1 MRTRT
6 KNILQTILSLA
17 LIVTVGLM
25 IVEIHRLQ
33 GTAQVVNYA
42 GLVRGASQRL
52 VKLEIAGNEYDRLAA
67 TLNQYID
74 SLANGGG
81 AADLIRLNDPV
92 FQDRLRTQA
101 DYWDELKTELVNVR
115 ENVKVQGLD
124 QSDIVNVSEIY
135 FHLCDETVNAAVA
148 YSQRIASNL
157 RLLETLS
164 IALMASLLALLVFE
178 TLKVVAMRRENLKL
192 QKKAY
197 VDLHT
202 GLPNKSRCEELLHD
216 MAFLDQDTACLVFDI
231 NNLKE
236 VNDTLGHSAGDML
249 IQNFARQLRSA
260 LPAEHI
266 VARYGGDEFLVVAH
280 HVTEGKVEGLIHSV
294 QQHFD
299 RFNRST
305 NAMPISF
312 AFGWA
317 HSARYEQCTLR
328 TLFDAADKSMYE
340 HKIRCHASR
349 GAHPTPQDAP
359 AADAAND

>member
-1 MRTRT
+1 MKTRT

-52 VKLEIAGNEYDRLAA
+52 VKLEIAGNEYDRLTT
-67 TLNQYID
+67 TLNHY
-74 SLANGGG
+74 LEALTKGGG
-81 AADLIRLNDPV
+81 SADLIRLDDPL

-101 DYWDELKTELVNVR
+101 EYWNELKDELLNVR
-115 ENVKVQGLD
+115 QTVKVQGIEKT
-124 QSDIVNVSEIY
+124 DIVNISEIY

-148 YSQRIASNL
+148 YSQRIATNL

-164 IALMASLLALLVFE
+164 IVLMAALLGLLAFE
-178 TLKVVAMRRENLKL
+178 TLKVVAMRRENLSL

-216 MAFLDQDTACLVFDI
+216 MAFLDKDTACLVFDI

-236 VNDTLGHSAGDML
+236 VNDHLGHSAGDLL
-249 IQNFARQLRSA
+249 IQNFARQLRSV

-266 VARYGGDEFLVVAH
+266 VARYGGDEFMVVAH
-280 HVTEGKVEGLIHSV
+280 RVTEGKVEELINEV
-294 QQHFD
+294 KRHFE

-305 NAMPISF
+305 NTIPISF
-312 AFGWA
+312 AYGWA

-340 HKIRCHASR
+340 NKIRCHQSR
-349 GAHPTPQDAP
+349 SAAHPTPADSP
-359 AADAAND
+359 A

>member
-1 MRTRT
+1 MRTRS
-6 KNILQTILSLA
+6 KNIIQSILSLA

-67 TLNQYID
+67 TLNQYLE

-81 AADLIRLNDPV
+81 AAGLIRLNDPV

-101 DYWDELKTELVNVR
+101 DTWAELKDELVNVR
-115 ENVKVQGLD
+115 QTIKVQGME
-124 QSDIVNVSEIY
+124 QSDIVNISEIY

-157 RLLETLS
+157 RFLETLS
-164 IALMASLLALLVFE
+164 IALMAPLLALLVFE
-178 TLKVVAMRRENLKL
+178 TLKVVAMRRENLRL
-192 QKKAY
+192 KKRAY

-202 GLPNKSRCEELLHD
+202 GLPNKSRCEELLQD
-216 MAFLDQDTACLVFDI
+216 MAFLDKDTACLVFDI

-236 VNDTLGHSAGDML
+236 VNDSLGHSAGDLL
-249 IQNFARQLRSA
+249 IQNFARQLRSV

-280 HVTEGKVEGLIHSV
+280 HVTEAKVESLLNAV
-294 QQHFD
+294 KQHFD
-299 RFNRST
+299 LFNRST
-305 NAMPISF
+305 NALPISF
-312 AFGWA
+312 ACGWA
-317 HSARYEQCTLR
+317 HSARYEHCTLR

-340 HKIRCHASR
+340 HKIRCHAAR
-349 GAHPTPQDAP
+349 GVHPTPQDAP
-359 AADAAND
+359 AAEAAKG